1 MGVRWHARQGNV
13 ARAMEALRTADEIR
27 DVNTRYHDVAA
38 ASYDTKWGIDFGEVG
53 QQQVLGKLRKLLGSE
68 LDDGYERSLEIG
80 AGTGYFSL
88 NLLQTGVVQEATC
101 TDISP
106 GMVTELASN
115 AARLGLEVKAAR
127 ADAESLPFADQ
138 SFDLVLGHA
147 VLHHLPNLRRAF
159 AEFHRVL
166 RPGGRIVF
174 AGEPSRVGDRIASFP
189 KRGAYRL
196 APAWRALIR
205 ASPAPPPAAAGSAEG
220 VEHNLERFVDIHAFA
235 PADLTRQAKRAGFTD
250 VKVRG
255 EELVANWF
263 GWFNRALEASA
274 DADDVP
280 MLWRQYAFHG
290 YLLLQRV
297 DRAVLE
303 PLLPPAIFYNLL
315 LTARKT

>member
-1 MGVRWHARQGNV
+1 VP
-13 ARAMEALRTADEIR
+13 RAMEALRTADQIR

-38 ASYDTKWGIDFGEVG
+38 ASYDSKWGIDFGEVG
-53 QQQVLGKLRKLLGSE
+53 RQQVLGKLRKLLGSE
-68 LDDGYERSLEIG
+68 LEDGYERSLEIG

-88 NLLQTGVVQEATC
+88 NLLQAGVVQQATC

-106 GMVTELASN
+106 GMVATLASN
-115 AARLGLEVKAAR
+115 AERLGLEVKVAR
-127 ADAESLPFADQ
+127 ADAESLPFSDQ

-147 VLHHLPNLRRAF
+147 VLHHLPNLRKAF

-189 KRGAYRL
+189 KRGANAL

-205 ASPAPPPAAAGSAEG
+205 ASPAPPPAVPGSAEG
-220 VEHNLERFVDIHAFA
+220 FDHNLEGSVDIHAFA
-235 PADLTRQAKRAGFTD
+235 PADLTRHAKRAGFSD
-250 VKVRG
+250 VRVRG

-263 GWFNRALEASA
+263 GWFNRALEATA

-280 MLWRQYAFHG
+280 MLWRQYAFRG

-297 DRAVLE
+297 DEAVLE

-315 LTARKT
+315 LTARRP